1 MRKRKRMKARYTEN
15 KLKSTYK
22 SGLDVEETFDNMLQN
37 LNMNEEQYIK
47 GIRSSIACV
56 QFFLH
61 RKPCEVRINNYMK
74 NCLHIWQANHDIQP
88 TLSPHAVIEYIL
100 SYVTKGQKGM
110 SIQMEH
116 ACKEAKKWQYGS

>member
-1 MRKRKRMKARYTEN
+1 
-15 KLKSTYK
+15 
-22 SGLDVEETFDNMLQN
+22 MLEN

-47 GIRSSIACV
+47 GIQSSIACV

-74 NCLHIWQANHDIQP
+74 NCLHIWWANHDKQR
-88 TLSPHAVIEYIL
+88 TLSPHAVIKYIL

-116 ACKEAKKWQYGS
+116 TCKETKNGNMGS